1 MLDSEISLFSQI
13 ESLTIALGKSENWLL
28 VSADHEGV
36 GETGGEGVSFVVLD
50 VDDLIRA
57 RVVLDGEHGAYT
69 TDVVSASDEDSGEV
83 LEFNDA
89 LDFTG
94 EQVKLNASINIIV
107 FRKELEKESTTLTL
121 TVSFF
126 FMSGWG
132 KRMVLPSWVTMY
144 GILFLPRTLFLTL
157 QSLKLASLESMRT
170 GV

>member
-1 MLDSEISLFSQI
+1 VLDSKVSFFVQGKSGTISLW
-13 ESLTIALGKSENWLL
+13 EGENWLL

-36 GETGGEGVSFVVLD
+36 GEAGGEGVTSCVLD
-50 VDDLIRA
+50 VDDLVRA
-57 RVVLDGEHGAYT
+57 WVVLDGEHGAHT
-69 TDVVSASDEDSGEV
+69 TDVVSAGNVDSGEV

-89 LDFTG
+89 LDLTG

-107 FRKELEKESTTLTL
+107 FRKELEKESALTL

-144 GILFLPRTLFLTL
+144 GILF
-157 QSLKLASLESMRT
+157 
-170 GV
+170 